1 MPLVSQSSVGA
12 GYDDTMTGLY
22 FPGGV
27 CIGLADGSQ
36 HALNL
41 ASYRACMKGG
51 EGREGVGGRHF
62 GSSVLVVYGKEVANG
77 AGQNPGGGG
86 GGLRDTI

>member
-41 ASYRACMKGG
+41 ASYRACMD
-51 EGREGVGGRHF
+51 GVR
-62 GSSVLVVYGKEVANG
+62 K
-77 AGQNPGGGG
+77 GGGG
-86 GGLRDTI
+86 REAFWELCFGCLRQRSG

>member
-1 MPLVSQSSVGA
+1 M
-12 GYDDTMTGLY
+12 
-22 FPGGV
+22 
-27 CIGLADGSQ
+27 
-36 HALNL
+36 
-41 ASYRACMKGG
+41 
-51 EGREGVGGRHF
+51 GGRHF